1 MHFPP
6 AINNMYIKCLS
17 FKAEYLTA
25 VNVACTG
32 EKHIFRQITQNSDST
47 VLFLS
52 QLPVHNC
59 KSYQLR

>member
-1 MHFPP
+1 
-6 AINNMYIKCLS
+6 MYIKCLS